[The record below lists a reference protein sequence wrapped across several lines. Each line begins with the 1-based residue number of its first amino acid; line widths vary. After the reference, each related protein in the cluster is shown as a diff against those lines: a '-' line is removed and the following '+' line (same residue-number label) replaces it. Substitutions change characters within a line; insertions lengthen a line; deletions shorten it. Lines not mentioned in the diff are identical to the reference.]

1 MSRTAYVVLIGVL
14 VVFSTL
20 LLVSQSDESIISFIA
35 IVGYA
40 FAALLA
46 FKALRGK

>member
-1 MSRTAYVVLIGVL
+1 MLIGIL

-20 LLVSQSDESIISFIA
+20 LLVSRSDQSVVYFIA

-40 FAALLA
+40 LAALLA
-46 FKALRGK
+46 FQALRGKSTQR

>member
-1 MSRTAYVVLIGVL
+1 MSRTASLVLIGVL

-20 LLVSQSDESIISFIA
+20 LLVSQSDQDVIYFIA

-40 FAALLA
+40 LAALLA
-46 FKALRGK
+46 FQATRKK